1 MILLLIGNDPYRF
14 AKAFENMKHESLLK
28 KWSLSDFQISKNWF
42 EFYLSSRSYQVNIP
56 NKYCSIDDIKYRVT
70 QGNIL
75 APLLFVLYI
84 NDMNQAINC
93 ELFPFVDNSCL
104 DYHHIIVIIFDIPS
118 AFPTLHEKTSI
129 QFCF

>member
-1 MILLLIGNDPYRF
+1 
-14 AKAFENMKHESLLK
+14 MKHESLLK

-56 NKYCSIDDIKYRVT
+56 NKYCSIDDIEYRVT

-93 ELFPFVDNSCL
+93 ELFPFVDNSSL
-104 DYHHIIVIIFDIPS
+104 DYHHIIVIIFDLPS